1 MNETDREVIEEMLD
15 NIAHLEIKRY
25 GEFARVMVERLQI
38 GNLPDDVRDI
48 FTLKELGLKRHQTPA
63 PLGDWMDGFVTALE
77 WVLEELDG
85 VRVV

>member
-15 NIAHLEIKRY
+15 NIAHLAIMQY
-25 GEFARVMVERLQI
+25 GAFARNMVDKLQI
-38 GNLPDDVRDI
+38 HINDHV
-48 FTLKELGLKRHQTPA
+48 HA
-63 PLGDWMDGFVTALE
+63 GDWMDGFVTGLE